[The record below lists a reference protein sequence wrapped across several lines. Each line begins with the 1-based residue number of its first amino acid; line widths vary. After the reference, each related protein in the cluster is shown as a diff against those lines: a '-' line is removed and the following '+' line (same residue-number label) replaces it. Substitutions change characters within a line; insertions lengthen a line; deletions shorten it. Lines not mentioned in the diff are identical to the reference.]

1 MKLVICWAWSMTFAE
16 GHPIL
21 NAMTKIVS
29 HVQAS
34 MELWTVQTAESPF
47 GQLAVWK
54 ILRNIIQVCHICV
67 WLV

>member
-1 MKLVICWAWSMTFAE
+1 MIFIE
-16 GHPIL
+16 GHLTL
-21 NAMTKIVS
+21 NAMTKIES

-34 MELWTVQTAESPF
+34 MELWTVQKAESPF